1 MPRKS
6 KYHHFRRGRAQR
18 YNKVAIS
25 RKKKQTHS
33 LLDVNRNPIFLLLIF
48 TACLTILFVLMPQVV
63 IKDFLQVFFDL
74 IIYIYLL
81 IVNVL
86 SQVRDEVSSQIASM
100 TFSDL
105 VFEPPAL
112 YLPNKESFIYT
123 AYSVFDI
130 INPIP
135 KLNLL
140 FEYLKYLHFY
150 SYLYF
155 VYTSEI
161 LIRFLIFINPLPI
174 LITLIDYFYL
184 GLYFLSGALIKVLI
198 FINPLPLMKKT
209 IEVELYFLYM
219 LLGLFIYLSVLLIE
233 IVQTF
238 FILILNFIS
247 GTFEIIQNILWFIF
261 SSIFSVF
268 SAIFNK
274 VSLIFNFFIF
284 KINKIVSL
292 TEPYIN
298 YMGETIN
305 RTIAGLMKSAN
316 DLKNTS
322 ASIVEQ
328 YNINSPK

>member
-81 IVNVL
+81 TVNVL

-100 TFSDL
+100 TFPDL
-105 VFEPPAL
+105 VFDLPAH
-112 YLPNKESFIYT
+112 YFPDKENFMNIV
-123 AYSVFDI
+123 YSVIDI

-135 KLNLL
+135 KLDLL
-140 FEYLKYLHFY
+140 FKYLKYLHFY

-155 VYTSEI
+155 VYTSKF
-161 LIRFLIFINPLPI
+161 LIKFLIFINPHSI
-174 LITLIDYFYL
+174 LINLIDNFYL
-184 GLYFLSGALIKVLI
+184 GLYFLSEALIKVLL
-198 FINPLPLMKKT
+198 FINPFPLMKKT
-209 IEVELYFLYM
+209 IEVELYFVYM

-268 SAIFNK
+268 FAILNK
-274 VSLIFNFFIF
+274 VSLIFNFFTF
-284 KINKIVSL
+284 RINKIVSL